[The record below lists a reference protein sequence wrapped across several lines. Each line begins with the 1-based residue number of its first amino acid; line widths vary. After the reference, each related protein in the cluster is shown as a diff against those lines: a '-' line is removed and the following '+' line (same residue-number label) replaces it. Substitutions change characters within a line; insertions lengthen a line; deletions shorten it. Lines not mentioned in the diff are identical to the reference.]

1 MRSNR
6 SHLGSRHL
14 ALEPG
19 RVRYSVVTG
28 KAAGRSTM
36 PGLHGCKECCECCH
50 LRRCCGY
57 CGPDNPW
64 SELEPHL
71 CEYCDWLY
79 AEWDMTLEQ
88 VQFEVTRI
96 LHAHAA
102 KLKQAANASRRVRT
116 LVQQSG
122 G

>member
-1 MRSNR
+1 M
-6 SHLGSRHL
+6 
-14 ALEPG
+14 
-19 RVRYSVVTG
+19 
-28 KAAGRSTM
+28 
-36 PGLHGCKECCECCH
+36 
-50 LRRCCGY
+50 
-57 CGPDNPW
+57 
-64 SELEPHL
+64 EPHL